1 MFFPWFSIVFPRF
14 SHENPPFLQLA
25 ANLGMPWAAQTD
37 RPRFD
42 AARCGR
48 PTELEENV
56 KDFTSETWGMVD
68 LATQKSGKKQF
79 RCSINNSYNVRP
91 PR

>member
-1 MFFPWFSIVFPRF
+1 
-14 SHENPPFLQLA
+14 
-25 ANLGMPWAAQTD
+25 MPWAAQTD